1 MILGLKPDRWRRVG
15 DLLPSGRRSK
25 TAYLEYGRCEKY
37 DALVENMIRATIAPL
52 IDRVEAL
59 LRIRE
64 EFNAEFRLS
73 VVPRVHVGEPSPA
86 LAPPLDVIDFCHATR
101 TEIDIDL
108 YVCE

>member
-1 MILGLKPDRWRRVG
+1 
-15 DLLPSGRRSK
+15 
-25 TAYLEYGRCEKY
+25 
-37 DALVENMIRATIAPL
+37 MIRATIAPL